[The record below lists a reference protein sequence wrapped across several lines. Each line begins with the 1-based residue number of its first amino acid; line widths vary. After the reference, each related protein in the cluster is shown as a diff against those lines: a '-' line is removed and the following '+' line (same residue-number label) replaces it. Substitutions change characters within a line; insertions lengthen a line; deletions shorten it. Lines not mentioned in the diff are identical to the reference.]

1 MDSSPTRGRGDDD
14 GWGVVPMRL
23 RDLGFLCV
31 LAGFALAMGRGVIR
45 SASPSAEPSATAPE
59 RPEVSA
65 RVDEA
70 FRESWK
76 SKGIEPAP
84 PAADLAVM
92 RRLNLALVGMV
103 PSLEE
108 IRRFEAMAPDRRVDA
123 WIDLLLKDRRTADH
137 LAERF
142 ARAFVGVEDGPF
154 IVFRR
159 RRFVAWLSDA
169 LIENRPY
176 PEIVR
181 EMIADR
187 GIWTDRPAVNF
198 VSVTRD
204 EMTERPDPERLA
216 ARVSRAFLGARIDCA
231 QCHDHPFQAWT
242 QADFRGLAAFFGGVR
257 SNLRGVSDGEDDY
270 HPLDR
275 KTKEPQVVAPAV
287 PSNPELLPAD
297 GPPRDRL
304 ARWVVDPR
312 NPYFGRAVAN
322 RAWAV
327 LFGRPIV
334 DPIDDIPSLAETP
347 KALDL
352 LAADFVAHGGDLRRL
367 LRAIA
372 ATEAFRLESVDLPA
386 EAAAPEDETWAAFP
400 MTRLRPEQVAGGL
413 AQSASLATLGPRSPW
428 LSRLITYTQGNDF
441 IRRYG
446 DVGEEEFTP
455 RGGTLPQRLL
465 LMNGDLVEERTKGE
479 MWNASSR
486 LAKLAPDDEKLVEL
500 AYLGVLTRRPTPEEA
515 THFTPRFRDVTG
527 DARIDLAS
535 DLFWTLLNS
544 AEFSWNH

>member
-1 MDSSPTRGRGDDD
+1 
-14 GWGVVPMRL
+14 MRL

-31 LAGFALAMGRGVIR
+31 VIGAALAMGRSVIR
-45 SASPSAEPSATAPE
+45 SASPTRGPAGTVSA

-70 FRESWK
+70 LRESWK
-76 SKGIEPAP
+76 AKGIVPAP
-84 PAADLAVM
+84 TAPDLAVM
-92 RRLNLALVGMV
+92 RRLNLALAGVV

-108 IRRFEAMAPDRRVDA
+108 IRRFEAMPAEGRVGA
-123 WIDLLLKDRRTADH
+123 WADELLRDRRTADY

-159 RRFVAWLSDA
+159 RRFVSWLSDA
-169 LIENRPY
+169 LMENRPY

-181 EMIADR
+181 DLIAGR

-231 QCHDHPFQAWT
+231 QCHDHPFQPWT
-242 QADFRGLAAFFGGVR
+242 QADFRGLAGFFGGVR

-275 KTKEPQVVAPAV
+275 KTKEPQTIAPAV
-287 PSNPELLPAD
+287 PSHPELLPAE
-297 GPPRDRL
+297 GPPRERL
-304 ARWVVDPR
+304 AAWVVDPR
-312 NPYFGRAVAN
+312 NPHFGRAVAN
-322 RAWAV
+322 RAWAL
-327 LFGRPIV
+327 LFGRPLV
-334 DPIDDIPSLAETP
+334 DPVDDVPSVAETP

-352 LAADFVAHGGDLRRL
+352 LAADFVEHGGDLRRL

-372 ATEAFRLESVDLPA
+372 ATEAFRLDSTDLPD
-386 EAAAPEDETWAAFP
+386 EAASPEDETWAAFP
-400 MTRLRPEQVAGGL
+400 MTRLRPEQVAGSL
-413 AQSASLATLGPRSPW
+413 SQSASLATFGPRSFW
-428 LSRLITYTQGNDF
+428 FARLVTYTEGNDF
-441 IRRYG
+441 VRRYG
-446 DVGEEEFTP
+446 DVGEDEFAP

-465 LMNGDLVEERTKGE
+465 LMNGELVEKRTKGE
-479 MWNASSR
+479 MGNASSR
-486 LAKLAPDDEKLVEL
+486 LARLAPDDETLVEL
-500 AYLGVLTRRPTPEEA
+500 AYLCVLTRRPTPEEA
-515 THFTPRFRDVTG
+515 AHFTPRFRDVGG

-535 DLFWTLLNS
+535 DLLWTLLNS